1 MRDKFTE
8 KTKVGVLVTPN
19 CGNCLMVEKY
29 LDDFGIKYEI
39 IDVTKNPGILQ
50 KYPIMAAPGV
60 VINGKLEFI
69 GTPSKE
75 ELRKK
80 ILA

>member
-19 CGNCLMVEKY
+19 FGNCLMVEKY

-50 KYPIMAAPGV
+50 KYPILDG
-60 VINGKLEFI
+60 
-69 GTPSKE
+69 
-75 ELRKK
+75 
-80 ILA
+80 